1 MIPLDWLRF
10 PFNDMEISIIN
21 SCILEVLNISILE
34 HFNAYFHVYKE
45 GKAHFSVL
53 ISMEKLHAY
62 VGLNLLQT

>member
-1 MIPLDWLRF
+1 
-10 PFNDMEISIIN
+10 MEISIIN